1 MTGSRPIRDIQDLR
15 ENRTGNNLSDW
26 RIRKIVLAFVD
37 AFDRD
42 SPAVPSTEIVN
53 RDASVGLA
61 LDMVGR
67 AYLALALLYETAH
80 PGEFDDAQHK
90 IRAFVA
96 DNFRINEETSRSGTL
111 DAGTVEAAT
120 HLVNSILTEAENR
133 IATMIR
139 PSRHLR
145 GQMAT

>member
-1 MTGSRPIRDIQDLR
+1 M
-15 ENRTGNNLSDW
+15 NNLSVW
-26 RIRKIVLAFVD
+26 HHRKVVLAFTNV
-37 AFDRD
+37 FDRD
-42 SPAVPSTEIVN
+42 SPAVSSTEIVN
-53 RDASVGLA
+53 RDASVDLA

-80 PGEFDDAQHK
+80 PGEFDDVQNK

-96 DNFRINEETSRSGTL
+96 DNLRIVEETSRNGTL
-111 DAGTVEAAT
+111 NAGTVEAAA
-120 HLVNSILTEAENR
+120 HLVNSILAEAESR

-145 GQMAT
+145 SQLVT